1 MATSTTRNVG
11 YLGITLDATLSAM
24 NIHEACT
31 TGDDK
36 ACQVVAYREVGRLV
50 GSMGGGSIGAG
61 ASYGCVALG
70 VGTAGIGGVACVVLV
85 GGIGA
90 AAGSYAGSEFG
101 EFAGEILRE
110 AIHE

>member
-70 VGTAGIGGVACVVLV
+70 VGAAGIGGFACVVLV
-85 GGIGA
+85 GGIGP
-90 AAGSYAGSEFG
+90 AAGSYVG
-101 EFAGEILRE
+101 GEIGQSVAEKIRE
-110 AIHE
+110 VTYE